1 MTSRTRPATMADV
14 ARAAGVSRTAV
25 SFVLNDRTDVLISEE
40 TRERIHEAAVS
51 LGYRRNAAAQA
62 LAKQSTGWFGLVTE
76 IVTSPFAVDVI
87 RGAQQRAW
95 IDERFLLIAPSDAE
109 PDMESQA
116 IEKLLE
122 QRVEGIIIAAT
133 WHRGIDVP
141 DNARAVPCVLVN
153 CFDNAGDLP
162 SVVPDE
168 VAGGRRAARVLL
180 DAGHTRIG
188 HITLTPDIPAQ
199 IGRLEG
205 FRAEL
210 AVDGVVLD
218 IDMIV
223 PGDGT
228 ANSGF
233 AGTSILLDA
242 AEPPTA
248 IFCGNDRIAMGAYDA
263 IKSRGLRIP
272 EDISVVGFDDQEVLA
287 AYLRP
292 DLTTVA
298 LPFAEMGAAGVSMLT
313 AMTAGS
319 QLDNPRVAI
328 DCPLHIR
335 SSVGLVLPDERTS
348 RTTEAIGRIST

>member
-1 MTSRTRPATMADV
+1 MAVRTRPATMADV

-25 SFVLNDRTDVLISEE
+25 SFVLNDRADVMIPEA
-40 TRERIHEAAVS
+40 TRERIHDAAAS

-87 RGAQQRAW
+87 RGAQERAW
-95 IDERFLLIAPSDAE
+95 ADERFLLIAPSDDE
-109 PDMESQA
+109 QTMESKA

-141 DNARAVPCVLVN
+141 ANAADIPCVLVN
-153 CFDNAGDLP
+153 CFDNAGVLP

-168 VAGGRRAARVLL
+168 HAGGRRAARALL
-180 DAGHTRIG
+180 DAGHRRIG
-188 HITLTPDIPAQ
+188 HITLTPGIPAQ

-205 FRAEL
+205 FRDEL
-210 AVDGVVLD
+210 AASGVVLD
-218 IDMIV
+218 DELIV
-223 PGDGT
+223 AGDGT
-228 ANSGF
+228 ADSGY
-233 AGTSILLDA
+233 AGAAALLDS

-263 IKSRGLRIP
+263 IKERGLRIAQ
-272 EDISVVGFDDQEVLA
+272 DVSVVGFDDQELLA

-298 LPFAEMGAAGVSMLT
+298 LPFAAMGAAGVSMLT
-313 AMTAGS
+313 ALTAGRPIDE
-319 QLDNPRVAI
+319 LHLEI

-335 SSVGLVLPDERTS
+335 SSVGPVIR
-348 RTTEAIGRIST
+348 